1 MTRSPYIPLLS
12 PRLLILHCLIPLY
25 SYTVVL
31 SIDGIRLTM
40 APPAGIIITVSI
52 LVAASIAAYENPHV
66 RAWIDR
72 TRQKVAMGLHSL
84 GDEIQ
89 PGRPRSLRSSTDV
102 SMMEDQGDAAEIRRQ
117 RARAEIMERS
127 RILED
132 KRKRRKLSTGASP
145 SSPSFDTLVDDLGRL
160 RDVSQQDKAL
170 PAATSTALDQLEHTG
185 TLRTRHQIPIEAD
198 MHQSVDAAIPLRQLS
213 PRPEIP
219 PPSTDLFESRYEEEM
234 RNAWNIT
241 LPDRAA
247 VIPSSHA
254 SESLIDLTPTT
265 EDFPDPDYSV
275 PSVGALN
282 SRPSQ
287 SEYFSAAASR
297 LSSHTASE
305 ADPEYYYAHPS
316 QPMVPLVPRRQLARS
331 EIEFS
336 VSSAASTAGS
346 TDNIR
351 TSEADLS
358 DDDLLSEPDG
368 IRTPA
373 SVWTEMSSTVSA
385 DD

>member
-1 MTRSPYIPLLS
+1 
-12 PRLLILHCLIPLY
+12 
-25 SYTVVL
+25 
-31 SIDGIRLTM
+31 M
-40 APPAGIIITVSI
+40 APAAGIIITVSI

-84 GDEIQ
+84 GDEIH
-89 PGRPRSLRSSTDV
+89 PSRPRSLRSSTDV
-102 SMMEDQGDAAEIRRQ
+102 SMMEDQGDAAEMRRQ

-127 RILED
+127 RILEE
-132 KRKRRKLSTGASP
+132 KRKRRRLSTDTSP
-145 SSPSFDTLVDDLGRL
+145 TSPSFDTLVDDSGRL
-160 RDVSQQDKAL
+160 RDIVQEDKAL
-170 PAATSTALDQLEHTG
+170 PVAMSTALDPVDQAG

-213 PRPEIP
+213 PRPELGP
-219 PPSTDLFESRYEEEM
+219 PATDSFESRYEEEM
-234 RNAWNIT
+234 RNTWNIS
-241 LPDRAA
+241 LPDRAT

-275 PSVGALN
+275 PSAGALN
-282 SRPSQ
+282 DRPSQ

-297 LSSHTASE
+297 MSSHTASE

-336 VSSAASTAGS
+336 VSSAPSTAGS
-346 TDNIR
+346 TDHIR
-351 TSEADLS
+351 ASEADLS

-373 SVWTEMSSTVSA
+373 SVWTELSSTVSA